1 MSSEYE
7 KEYEDTLFSQR
18 GSLHSTAIRL
28 TVTVLF
34 VLAGALNHSIP
45 LQAAMLLAGLLAV
58 AVEARS
64 RCRLGALS
72 AAAAITMVLLGLGG
86 LAANDAR
93 TGYLVG
99 LRAASGLVWLGWFGA
114 NSSWADF
121 KGLLRTIHCPE
132 WTIEYADS
140 ALGSAMILLQECQR
154 LSEAVAIRPD
164 IRGRGRISALG
175 IILASAIARS
185 FERCL
190 HVEESK
196 QLRQPGKETADSLPM
211 LMLQSVSNSY
221 QDGRVG
227 LQDVNLELAK
237 GEWIAVVGASGSG
250 KTTLLKTIVGLLPV
264 GTGRMVRF
272 GGVVDGQTL
281 SSRVDSRTALVF
293 QDPLDQL
300 VGATAAEDICWG
312 LKRHGASSK
321 EMAERSQALLMS
333 VGIAGLADFPLT
345 RLSFGERKRAAF
357 ASVLAL
363 QPKLL
368 LCDEVSS
375 GLDYRNATALMDMV
389 SSVVAQG
396 SSVVWVTHDV
406 WLLPERVK
414 RVLIM
419 EQGRI
424 TFEGHRGDIALE
436 SKLLELGLVGPSRTV
451 LTSRFPSV
459 PV

>member
-1 MSSEYE
+1 MILE
-7 KEYEDTLFSQR
+7 K
-18 GSLHSTAIRL
+18 
-28 TVTVLF
+28 
-34 VLAGALNHSIP
+34 
-45 LQAAMLLAGLLAV
+45 
-58 AVEARS
+58 RS

-72 AAAAITMVLLGLGG
+72 AGAVLFMVMLGLGG
-86 LAANDAR
+86 LVAHDAQ

-99 LRAASGLVWLGWFGA
+99 LRAATGLVWLGWFGA

-121 KGLLRTIHCPE
+121 KALLRTIRCPE
-132 WTIEYADS
+132 WVIEYSDS

-154 LSEAVAIRPD
+154 LSEAVAVRPD
-164 IRGRGRISALG
+164 SRGHGRISALG
-175 IILASAIARS
+175 LIMASAIARS

-196 QLRQPGKETADSLPM
+196 QLRQPWKESEGGVPM
-211 LMLQSVSNSY
+211 LMLESVSNCY

-227 LQDVNLELAK
+227 LQDVNLELEK

-250 KTTLLKTIVGLLPV
+250 KTTLLKTIVGLMPV

-272 GGVVDGQTL
+272 GSLVDGQSL
-281 SSRVDSRTALVF
+281 SARVDNRTGLVF

-300 VGATAAEDICWG
+300 VGATPAEDICWG
-312 LKRHGASSK
+312 LKRYGASSK

-333 VGIAGLADFPLT
+333 VGLAELADFPLS

-363 QPKLL
+363 QPQLL

-375 GLDYRNATALMDMV
+375 GLDYRNATALIDMV
-389 SSVVAQG
+389 CSVVAQG

-406 WLLPERVK
+406 WLLPERVT
-414 RVLIM
+414 RVLVM
-419 EQGRI
+419 EQGSI
-424 TFEGHRGDIALE
+424 SFEGIRGDCALE
-436 SKLLELGLVGPSRTV
+436 SKLVEFGLVGPSRRG
-451 LTSRFPSV
+451 LTSRSTV
-459 PV
+459 GVHQYW